1 MEARLAALIKE
12 LKTLR
17 KGRGLFVRQIGERVG
32 PELRE
37 VCNVLDDDGPAEI
50 RRAVSDRLESLAGNL
65 PEDLRIAI
73 LAAFALHPEARLP
86 FYQERVRWT
95 AQRLSRD
102 DRTARRRIDEAIERL
117 AELALSSA
125 NDVDQAE
132 ASSTG
137 WHTDELRIS
146 LVLDQDAPE
155 AFEFRRVVA
164 DRDRLSELD
173 LAMTLT
179 GGPEH
184 RTLAQN
190 ELSLDVFYG
199 GRLIQKAMESTDRLG
214 FVLELPAPLKREA
227 RHDFAVRYRVLNGHM
242 QPHYVCVPKHRCD
255 FFDLHIRFPL
265 SALPTRIWRLTDAF
279 QRDVNDPSFTGDLLV
294 PDSAGEIHTTFRR
307 LTPGLAYGVRWTT

>member
-1 MEARLAALIKE
+1 MEAGLAALIKE

-17 KGRGLFVRQIGERVG
+17 KGRGLFVRQISERVG

-37 VCNVLDDDGPAEI
+37 VCNVVDGDGPAEI
-50 RRAVSDRLESLAGNL
+50 RRSVSERLEGLASSL

-73 LAAFALHPEARLP
+73 LAAFALHPDARLP

-95 AQRLSRD
+95 AQRLNRD

-117 AELALSSA
+117 AELAVSSA
-125 NDVDQAE
+125 NDPDPME

-146 LVLDQDAPE
+146 LALDQPAPE

-179 GGPEH
+179 SAADRKPLPNDA
-184 RTLAQN
+184 LA
-190 ELSLDVFYG
+190 LDVFYG
-199 GRLIQKAMESTDRLG
+199 GRLSQKALESTDRLG
-214 FVLELPAPLKREA
+214 FVLEPCQRARIAGQMSEIPAIRQ
-227 RHDFAVRYRVLNGHM
+227 DRV
-242 QPHYVCVPKHRCD
+242 D
-255 FFDLHIRFPL
+255 AIRT
-265 SALPTRIWRLTDAF
+265 AIAQGTYETDAKLNVALD
-279 QRDVNDPSFTGDLLV
+279 RLL
-294 PDSAGEIHTTFRR
+294 DEI
-307 LTPGLAYGVRWTT
+307 G

>member
-1 MEARLAALIKE
+1 MEAGLAALIKE

-17 KGRGLFVRQIGERVG
+17 KGRGLFIRQIGERVG
-32 PELRE
+32 PALRE
-37 VCNVLDDDGPAEI
+37 VCNVLDTDGPAEI
-50 RRAVSDRLESLAGNL
+50 RRSVSDRLESLAGNL

-73 LAAFALHPEARLP
+73 LAAFALHPDARLP

-95 AQRLSRD
+95 AQRLNRD

-125 NDVDQAE
+125 TDVDPTD

-146 LVLDQDAPE
+146 LVLDQAAPE

-179 GGPEH
+179 GPPD
-184 RTLAQN
+184 RKPVN
-190 ELSLDVFYG
+190 PDELSLDVFYG
-199 GRLIQKAMESTDRLG
+199 GRLIQKSLESTDRLG
-214 FVLELPAPLKREA
+214 FVLELPSPLKREA
-227 RHDFAVRYRVLNGHM
+227 RHDFALRYRVLNGHM

-255 FFDLHIRFPL
+255 LFDLHVRFPL
-265 SALPTRIWRLTDAF
+265 DHLPRRIWRLTDAF
-279 QRDVNDPSFTGDLLV
+279 QRDVNDPSFSGEPLS

-307 LTPGLAYGVRWTT
+307 LTPGLAYGIRWIT

>member
-1 MEARLAALIKE
+1 MEAGLAALIKE

-17 KGRGLFVRQIGERVG
+17 KGRGLFVRQISERVG
-32 PELRE
+32 PALRE
-37 VCNVLDDDGPAEI
+37 VCNVLDSDGPGEI

-73 LAAFALHPEARLP
+73 LAAFALHPDARLP

-95 AQRLSRD
+95 AQRLNRD

-125 NDVDQAE
+125 NDLDPGD

-146 LVLDQDAPE
+146 LVLDQPAPE

-164 DRDRLSELD
+164 DRDRLAELD

-179 GGPEH
+179 GTPEH
-184 RTLAQN
+184 TLLAVD

-199 GRLIQKAMESTDRLG
+199 GRLIQKALESTDRLG
-214 FVLELPAPLKREA
+214 FVLALPAPLKRES
-227 RHDFAVRYRVLNGHM
+227 RHDFALRYRVLNGHM

-255 FFDLHIRFPL
+255 FFDLHVRFPL
-265 SALPTRIWRLTDAF
+265 DHLPTRIWRLADAF
-279 QRDVNDPSFTGDLLV
+279 QRDVNDPTFSGDLLI